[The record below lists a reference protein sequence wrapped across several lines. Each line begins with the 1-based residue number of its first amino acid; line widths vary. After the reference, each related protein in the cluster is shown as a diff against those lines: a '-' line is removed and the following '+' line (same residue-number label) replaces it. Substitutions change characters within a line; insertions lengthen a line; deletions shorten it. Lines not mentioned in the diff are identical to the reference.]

1 MTDIKENMNSI
12 VREITED
19 KYRECFNF
27 YFQKVELY
35 RHRVEEQRET
45 LGEVTEMG
53 KGELEGKLQE
63 FRWAVNEMFGIKE
76 VA

>member
-1 MTDIKENMNSI
+1 MQIGDIEMGEINDNLAELDCIVTDIKDNMNSI

-35 RHRVEEQRET
+35 RHRV
-45 LGEVTEMG
+45 
-53 KGELEGKLQE
+53 
-63 FRWAVNEMFGIKE
+63 
-76 VA
+76 